1 MTKSRTTI
9 RFPEWVLEYF
19 DDKSEQ
25 KSIPKTSLMRSY
37 LIEKVREKEDLEP
50 GVEYGG
56 NKDREEE

>member
-1 MTKSRTTI
+1 MPNSQTTI

-19 DDKSEQ
+19 EDKSEQ

-37 LIEKVREKEDLEP
+37 LIEKVREKENLES

-56 NKDREEE
+56 NQNRKKE